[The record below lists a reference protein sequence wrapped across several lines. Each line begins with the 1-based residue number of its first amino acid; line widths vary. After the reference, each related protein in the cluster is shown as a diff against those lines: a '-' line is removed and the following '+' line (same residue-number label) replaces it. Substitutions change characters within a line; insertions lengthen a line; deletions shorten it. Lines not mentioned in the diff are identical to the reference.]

1 MMNMSRGELAYT
13 MLDLNDQAPAAALQR
28 LRAIEGILRV
38 RDLGGL
44 PSSLWEGASEVLA
57 RQSLR

>member
-1 MMNMSRGELAYT
+1 MNMSRGELAYT

-38 RDLGGL
+38 RDLGR
-44 PSSLWEGASEVLA
+44 PS
-57 RQSLR
+57 